1 MINGILSFSIR
12 QRWLVM
18 IGVFVMAAFGAWNF
32 TRLPIDAVPDITNVQ
47 IQINSRAP
55 GYSPLEVEQRIT
67 FPIET
72 AMGGLP
78 HLDSTRSQSRYGLS
92 QVTII
97 FKDGTDI
104 YFARQLVN
112 ERIQQVKDQ
121 LPPSIETAMGPIST
135 GLGEIYLFTVEAKP
149 EARKTGGDEYTPSD
163 LRTIQ
168 DWIIKPQLRNV
179 PGVIEVNTIGGFER
193 QFHVLPDPAQLMAYK
208 LSFREVMTALA
219 ANNAN
224 VGAGYIE
231 RNGEQYLVRTPGQV
245 ANVEEIKQIV
255 IGSRHGVP
263 VRVMD
268 VADVKE
274 GKDLRTGA
282 ATVDGKEV
290 VLGTAML
297 LIGDNS
303 RTVAQRVAAKL
314 KEIGRSLPEGVIAR
328 AVYDRTKLVEATVAT
343 VEKNL
348 VEGALLVIVILFLIL
363 GNFKAAIATAFVI
376 PLSMLFTITG
386 MVENKVSANLMSLG
400 AIDFG
405 IIIDGAV
412 IIVENCLRLL
422 AEEQTR
428 QGRVLDRQERFE
440 TILTASKEV
449 IGPSLFGTLII
460 GVVYLPILT
469 LTGVE
474 GKMFTPMALT
484 VLMALTGA
492 SILSLTFVP
501 AAVALLVTGKVSEHE
516 NWFMRGARYVYTPLL
531 AASIRNR
538 WGVAG
543 IAVLLMAVCGIAA
556 SRMGGEFIPSL
567 DEGDVALQAIR
578 IPGTSLTQSLEMQA
592 MLERRLLKIPE
603 VREVFARTGTAE
615 VATDLMPPSTSDGY
629 VMLKPRKEWP
639 DPEKPKASVVSEIQ
653 EAAEEI
659 PGNVYEIS
667 QPIQQRFNEL
677 ISGVRSDV
685 GVKIFGDDLDVLVQS
700 AAKVQAVLQGVQG
713 AADVKTEQASGLPV
727 LTVKLNRQAL
737 SRYGISV
744 GDVQNLVEIA
754 VGGKNSGMVFE
765 GDRRFNI
772 VVRLPEHLRSD
783 ISALKALPVPLPPL
797 ESQAKPVTALWSNSP
812 LSQIRYVPLSELAQI
827 DVAPGPN
834 QISRENGKRRIVVTA
849 NVRGRDLGSFVADAQ
864 EQVEAKVKL
873 PAGYWIGWGGQ
884 FEQLVSATQRL
895 TIVVP
900 VALLLIFLLLFLSLG
915 SMPDALLVFSGV
927 PLALTGGI
935 IALLLRG
942 IPLSISAGIG
952 FIALSGVAVLNG
964 LVIITF
970 IERLRSEGK
979 NVIDAVR
986 EGSLTRL
993 RPVLMTA
1000 LVASL
1005 GFVPM
1010 AIATGAGAEVQRP
1023 LATVVIGGI
1032 ISSTILTLLVLPA
1045 LYVLFRRE
1053 DLENGE
1059 SKSQA
1064 TEPKSPATEGA
1075 VS

>member
-1 MINGILSFSIR
+1 MIDAILSFSIR

-18 IGVFVMAAFGAWNF
+18 IGVLLMAAFGAWNF

-47 IQINSRAP
+47 VQINSSAP

-67 FPIET
+67 FPIEI

-78 HLDSTRSQSRYGLS
+78 HLESTRSQSRYGLS

-112 ERIQQVKDQ
+112 ERIQQAKDQ
-121 LPPSIETAMGPIST
+121 LPAGIETAMGPIST

-149 EARKTGGDEYTPSD
+149 GARKAGGGEYTPSD

-193 QFHVLPDPAQLMAYK
+193 QFQVLPDPAQLMAYK
-208 LSFREVMTALA
+208 LNFRDVMTALA

-245 ANVEEIKQIV
+245 ANVEEIKEIV
-255 IGSRHGVP
+255 IGSHKGVP
-263 VRVMD
+263 IRIAD
-268 VADVKE
+268 VADVIE

-282 ATVDGKEV
+282 ATINGKET

-297 LIGDNS
+297 LIGENS
-303 RTVAQRVAAKL
+303 RAVAQSVAAKL
-314 KEIGRSLPEGVIAR
+314 KEIGKSLPDGVIAHT
-328 AVYDRTKLVEATVAT
+328 VYDRTHLVEATVAT

-363 GNFKAAIATAFVI
+363 GNFKAAIATACVI
-376 PLSMLFTITG
+376 PLAMLFTITG

-422 AEEQTR
+422 AVEQHR
-428 QGRVLDRQERFE
+428 LGRLLSRQERFE
-440 TILTASKEV
+440 TILAGSREV

-460 GVVYLPILT
+460 AVVYLPILT

-492 SILSLTFVP
+492 AILSMTFVP

-516 NWFMRGARYVYTPLL
+516 NWFMRGARHIYTPLL
-531 AASIRNR
+531 RASIRNR
-538 WGVAG
+538 VGVAA
-543 IAVLLMAVCGIAA
+543 IAALFVVVCGIAA
-556 SRMGGEFIPSL
+556 TRMGFEFIPSL

-592 MLERRLLKIPE
+592 MLEKRLLKIPE
-603 VREVFARTGTAE
+603 VKEAFARTGTAE

-639 DPEKPKASVVSEIQ
+639 DPEKTKAAVVAEIQ

-667 QPIQQRFNEL
+667 QPIEMRFNEL

-685 GVKIFGDDLDVLVQS
+685 GVKIFGDDLDLLVQS
-700 AAKVQAVLQGVQG
+700 AAKVQAVLQNVQG

-754 VGGKNSGMVFE
+754 VGGKKSGQVFE
-765 GDRRFNI
+765 GDRRFDI
-772 VVRLPEHLRSD
+772 VVRLPERLRLD
-783 ISALKALPVPLPPL
+783 IEAIKALPVPLPPL
-797 ESQAKPVTALWSNSP
+797 DNQTKATPAVWNNSP
-812 LSQIRYVPLSELAQI
+812 LAQIRYVPLSELAQI

-834 QISRENGKRRIVVTA
+834 QISREQGKRRIVVTA
-849 NVRGRDLGSFVADAQ
+849 NVRGRDLGSFVADA
-864 EQVEAKVKL
+864 EQQIEAKVKL

-900 VALLLIFLLLFLSLG
+900 IALLLIFLLLFMSLG
-915 SMPDALLVFSGV
+915 SMADALLVFSGV

-970 IERLRSEGK
+970 IERLRQEGHRLVDAVSEG
-979 NVIDAVR
+979 A
-986 EGSLTRL
+986 LTRL

-1053 DLENGE
+1053 DIENG
-1059 SKSQA
+1059 
-1064 TEPKSPATEGA
+1064 A
-1075 VS
+1075 VAQPHAANVTSGETP